1 MNDPLELC
9 RSRAMQSVREMIAKI
24 AGTDVTVLL
33 RGESGVGKEVVA
45 RAIHNTS
52 PRANKLL
59 LKINCAAMP
68 GELLES
74 ELFGHQ
80 KGAFTGAYRDKPGKF
95 EVAHGG
101 TLMLDEIGEMPLS
114 LQAKL
119 LHVLQDGESARVGGD
134 RVIHTDVR
142 VIAATNRDL
151 EAGIRAGQFRED
163 LYYRLN
169 VIEVR
174 VPPLRERREEIP
186 ALVGHL
192 MTRFK
197 KEYGSTPDLP
207 ATTLRA
213 FTEYSWPGNVRELEN
228 TLKRIAVLGNAE
240 HVPQEIVASLVG
252 GTTTTVPA
260 PGAPAS
266 VWPSRRCSSASTG
279 TGPRPRACCRS
290 ATRRSSTRSWTA
302 ASRTPPARR
311 KRSSPPRRSC
321 LLMWGAISGP
331 TIIGVADRI
340 RPATS
345 SLGSLSDGTS
355 RVMAFKK
362 RGHIEIADS
371 R

>member
-9 RSRAMQSVREMIAKI
+9 SSRAMQAVRELIAKI

-80 KGAFTGAYRDKPGKF
+80 KGAFTGAHRDKPGKF

-134 RVIHTDVR
+134 RVIRTDVR

-151 EAGIRAGQFRED
+151 EAAIRAGQFRED
-163 LYYRLN
+163 LYYRIN
-169 VIEVR
+169 VIEIR
-174 VPPLRERREEIP
+174 IPPLRERREEIP
-186 ALVGHL
+186 ALIRHFLERSKEENGH
-192 MTRFK
+192 
-197 KEYGSTPDLP
+197 SIDIP
-207 ATTLRA
+207 AATLRA
-213 FTEYSWPGNVRELEN
+213 FMDYSWPGNVRELEN
-228 TLKRIAVLGNAE
+228 LLKRIAVLDNG
-240 HVPQEIVASLVG
+240 HQVPPEIVASLASGSVLSG
-252 GTTTTVPA
+252 PLTGTVATTVIPHAVMGLKDIARQAARDAERVAIAEVLDRVHWNRAKAARLLQISYKALLYKIVDCGLVSPDKELIPA
-260 PGAPAS
+260 
-266 VWPSRRCSSASTG
+266 
-279 TGPRPRACCRS
+279 
-290 ATRRSSTRSWTA
+290 
-302 ASRTPPARR
+302 
-311 KRSSPPRRSC
+311 
-321 LLMWGAISGP
+321 
-331 TIIGVADRI
+331 
-340 RPATS
+340 
-345 SLGSLSDGTS
+345 
-355 RVMAFKK
+355 
-362 RGHIEIADS
+362 
-371 R
+371 

>member
-1 MNDPLELC
+1 MNDPLALC
-9 RSRAMQSVREMIAKI
+9 SSRAMQSVREMIAKI

-186 ALVGHL
+186 TLVGHL

-197 KEYGSTPDLP
+197 KEYGSTLDLP

-228 TLKRIAVLGNAE
+228 TLKRIVVLGNAE
-240 HVPQEIVASLVG
+240 HIPQEIAASLAG

-260 PGAPAS
+260 PGTAAAPA
-266 VWPSRRCSSASTG
+266 VADTVMG
-279 TGPRPRACCRS
+279 LKDV
-290 ATRRSSTRSWTA
+290 
-302 ASRTPPARR
+302 ARR
-311 KRSSPPRRSC
+311 AARDAERLAIKDMLERVHWNRAKAAR
-321 LLMWGAISGP
+321 LLQISYKALLYKIVQCGLVVQETEP
-331 TIIGVADRI
+331 EKQKEV
-340 RPATS
+340 
-345 SLGSLSDGTS
+345 
-355 RVMAFKK
+355 
-362 RGHIEIADS
+362 IAS
-371 R
+371 

>member
-9 RSRAMQSVREMIAKI
+9 TSREMQSVRELIAKV
-24 AGTDVTVLL
+24 AEANVSVLL
-33 RGESGVGKEVVA
+33 RGESGVGKELVA
-45 RAIHNTS
+45 RAIHHAS
-52 PRANKLL
+52 PRADKVL

-101 TLMLDEIGEMPLS
+101 TLMLDEIGEMPLR

-134 RVIHTDVR
+134 RIIHTDVR

-186 ALVGHL
+186 ALVGHF
-192 MTRFK
+192 MKRFQ
-197 KEYGSTPDLP
+197 KEYGSTVDIPT
-207 ATTLRA
+207 ATLRA
-213 FTEYSWPGNVRELEN
+213 FMDYAWPGNVRELEN
-228 TLKRIAVLGNAE
+228 VLKRIVVLGDAR
-240 HVPQEIVASLVG
+240 VPHEIVASLAN
-252 GTTTTVPA
+252 GTTTSLP
-260 PGAPAS
+260 P
-266 VWPSRRCSSASTG
+266 TG
-279 TGPRPRACCRS
+279 T
-290 ATRRSSTRSWTA
+290 ATTTPVAATPMGLKDVARQ
-302 ASRTPPARR
+302 ASRDAERLAIKDMLERVHWNRAKAARLLQISY
-311 KRSSPPRRSC
+311 KALLYKIVDCGLASP
-321 LLMWGAISGP
+321 
-331 TIIGVADRI
+331 VAEKEELET
-340 RPATS
+340 A
-345 SLGSLSDGTS
+345 
-355 RVMAFKK
+355 VA
-362 RGHIEIADS
+362 
-371 R
+371 

>member
-9 RSRAMQSVREMIAKI
+9 SSRAMQAVRELIAKI

-80 KGAFTGAYRDKPGKF
+80 KGAFTGAHRDKPGKF

-134 RVIHTDVR
+134 RVIRTDVR

-151 EAGIRAGQFRED
+151 EAAIRAGQFRED

-197 KEYGSTPDLP
+197 KEYGSTLNLP

-213 FTEYSWPGNVRELEN
+213 FIDYSWPGNVRELEN
-228 TLKRIAVLGNAE
+228 TLKRIVVLGNAE
-240 HVPQEIVASLVG
+240 HIPQEIAASLAG
-252 GTTTTVPA
+252 GTTTMPA
-260 PGAPAS
+260 PGTAAPA
-266 VWPSRRCSSASTG
+266 VGDTIMGLKDVARRAARDAERLAIKDMLERVHWNRAKAARLLQISYKALLYKIVDCGLAS
-279 TGPRPRACCRS
+279 
-290 ATRRSSTRSWTA
+290 
-302 ASRTPPARR
+302 PARD
-311 KRSSPPRRSC
+311 KEED
-321 LLMWGAISGP
+321 L
-331 TIIGVADRI
+331 VAT
-340 RPATS
+340 AS
-345 SLGSLSDGTS
+345 
-355 RVMAFKK
+355 
-362 RGHIEIADS
+362 
-371 R
+371 

>member
-1 MNDPLELC
+1 MNDPLALC
-9 RSRAMQSVREMIAKI
+9 TSRAMQFVREMIAKI

-260 PGAPAS
+260 PGAPAAPT
-266 VWPSRRCSSASTG
+266 VADTVMGLKDVARRAARDAERLAIKEMLERVHWNRAKAARLLQISYKALLYKIVDCGLANPASETEEEL
-279 TGPRPRACCRS
+279 A
-290 ATRRSSTRSWTA
+290 A
-302 ASRTPPARR
+302 AS
-311 KRSSPPRRSC
+311 
-321 LLMWGAISGP
+321 
-331 TIIGVADRI
+331 
-340 RPATS
+340 
-345 SLGSLSDGTS
+345 
-355 RVMAFKK
+355 
-362 RGHIEIADS
+362 
-371 R
+371 

>member
-1 MNDPLELC
+1 
-9 RSRAMQSVREMIAKI
+9 MQSVRELIAKI

-80 KGAFTGAYRDKPGKF
+80 KGAFTGAHRDKPGKF

-134 RVIHTDVR
+134 RVIRTDVR

-151 EAGIRAGQFRED
+151 EAAIRAGQFRED

-174 VPPLRERREEIP
+174 VPPLRERREI
-186 ALVGHL
+186 G
-192 MTRFK
+192 
-197 KEYGSTPDLP
+197 
-207 ATTLRA
+207 RA
-213 FTEYSWPGNVRELEN
+213 
-228 TLKRIAVLGNAE
+228 
-240 HVPQEIVASLVG
+240 HV
-252 GTTTTVPA
+252 
-260 PGAPAS
+260 
-266 VWPSRRCSSASTG
+266 
-279 TGPRPRACCRS
+279 
-290 ATRRSSTRSWTA
+290 
-302 ASRTPPARR
+302 
-311 KRSSPPRRSC
+311 
-321 LLMWGAISGP
+321 
-331 TIIGVADRI
+331 
-340 RPATS
+340 
-345 SLGSLSDGTS
+345 
-355 RVMAFKK
+355 
-362 RGHIEIADS
+362 
-371 R
+371 